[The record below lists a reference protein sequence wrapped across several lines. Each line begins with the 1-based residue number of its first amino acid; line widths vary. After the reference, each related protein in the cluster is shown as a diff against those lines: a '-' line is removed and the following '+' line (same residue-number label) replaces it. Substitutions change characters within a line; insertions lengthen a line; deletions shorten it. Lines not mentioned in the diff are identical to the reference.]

1 MGILQGKT
9 AVVTG
14 ANRGIG
20 RAVVERFANEG
31 AKIWACARKS
41 NSEFE
46 RDMSEL
52 AEKYNTEIIP
62 LYFDIAT
69 ETEIK
74 EAVKQIYKTKENVD
88 ILVNVAGVVNATLFQ
103 MTPMHE
109 IRDVFDTNFFG
120 PICLTQYIIKL
131 MSRQKSGSVINVAS
145 ISGIDVNP
153 TNCTYGSSKAALI
166 HFSKILA
173 SEVGKIGIRVN
184 AVAPGPTETD
194 MIKTVQDVVG
204 SDHLLERCAME
215 RCAMGRCAMPR
226 EVADT
231 IVYLASDYS
240 SFINGQ
246 VIRVD
251 GGSK

>member
-9 AVVTG
+9 AIVTG

-88 ILVNVAGVVNATLFQ
+88 IR
-103 MTPMHE
+103 MPML
-109 IRDVFDTNFFG
+109 R
-120 PICLTQYIIKL
+120 
-131 MSRQKSGSVINVAS
+131 
-145 ISGIDVNP
+145 
-153 TNCTYGSSKAALI
+153 
-166 HFSKILA
+166 
-173 SEVGKIGIRVN
+173 IGI
-184 AVAPGPTETD
+184 ATE
-194 MIKTVQDVVG
+194 I
-204 SDHLLERCAME
+204 
-215 RCAMGRCAMPR
+215 
-226 EVADT
+226 
-231 IVYLASDYS
+231 
-240 SFINGQ
+240 
-246 VIRVD
+246 
-251 GGSK
+251 